1 MRYLVASLLAMCLG
15 VAPTSGHSQW
25 MEAKIP
31 GEHHRAVQ
39 GCAAEVQKPGDWVC
53 IFVRCDEPRTPPS
66 IHFSTSGPGIRG
78 KIKLVIDDV
87 TFTLSVVASSKSAL
101 ALSTRAEVVPDNLL
115 EAMKAG
121 KVLSIEGTDLKPPY
135 NRISLENS
143 RRAIEPIEHVCSRS
157 RPSAAS
163 ILRRL
168 TRGVGLF

>member
-1 MRYLVASLLAMCLG
+1 
-15 VAPTSGHSQW
+15 

-121 KVLSIEGTDLKPPY
+121 KVLSIEGTDLSPRTIEFPL
-135 NRISLENS
+135 RI
-143 RRAIEPIEHVCSRS
+143 RAGPLN
-157 RPSAAS
+157 PSSTSAHARARVPRAS
-163 ILRRL
+163 
-168 TRGVGLF
+168 